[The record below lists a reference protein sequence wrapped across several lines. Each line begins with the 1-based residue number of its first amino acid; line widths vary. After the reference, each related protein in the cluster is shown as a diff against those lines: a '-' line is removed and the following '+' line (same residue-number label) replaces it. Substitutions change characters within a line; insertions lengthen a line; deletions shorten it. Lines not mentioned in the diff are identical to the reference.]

1 MQFLATIVL
10 PFLAALAS
18 VAGTPLPSPIMGTIN
33 APTASSA
40 LVAENP
46 FPFSYSVSNWCEEGY
61 NSFSVFLTQGTSE
74 PTFDDLDASGNPTTA
89 VFSFGQFTVANF
101 GLPQSGTPPPT
112 ELTMPVVST
121 ISEASDDSGSFLT
134 VVQNFRGCPG
144 GVVQELGVASIPF
157 VYDTTA

>member
-1 MQFLATIVL
+1 MHFLATIVL
-10 PFLAALAS
+10 PFLVALAS

-101 GLPQSGTPPPT
+101 
-112 ELTMPVVST
+112 VVST
-121 ISEASDDSGSFLT
+121 ISEASDDSSSFLT